1 MSWLDRCVVP
11 AVDVLGVDAERAR
24 RIAAVLP
31 IVEAAAQREGVP
43 LDLVLGVIWTESR
56 FNPSAGSHAGAVGLM
71 QIMPAT
77 WDYIRDKQ
85 GLPRSVP
92 RTDPEANINAGT
104 WLLAR
109 LLEKFG
115 TVKLALAAYNAGAGN
130 VQKYGG
136 VPPFTETQ
144 NYVRAVPRAAENFRI
159 AREERCQGLTQTR
172 QTWQRTSRGTASVRR
187 PPRSS
192 TSARPQTQ
200 TAAGGGLGV
209 MVLVALVAGLAWEG
223 SR

>member
-1 MSWLDRCVVP
+1 MTWLARCVVP
-11 AVDVLGVDAERAR
+11 PVDALGVDAERAR
-24 RIAAVLP
+24 RIEAVLP

-71 QIMPAT
+71 QIMPKT

-115 TVKLALAAYNAGAGN
+115 SVKLALAAYNAGAGN

-136 VPPFTETQ
+136 VPPFSETQ

-159 AREERCQGLTQTR
+159 AREERCEGLTQTR
-172 QTWQRTSRGTASVRR
+172 QTWQRTSRGTSVRR
-187 PPRSS
+187 SPRA
-192 TSARPQTQ
+192 TAAARPQTQ
-200 TAAGGGLGV
+200 AAGGGGLGV
-209 MVLVALVAGLAWEG
+209 MVLAALVAGLAWEG